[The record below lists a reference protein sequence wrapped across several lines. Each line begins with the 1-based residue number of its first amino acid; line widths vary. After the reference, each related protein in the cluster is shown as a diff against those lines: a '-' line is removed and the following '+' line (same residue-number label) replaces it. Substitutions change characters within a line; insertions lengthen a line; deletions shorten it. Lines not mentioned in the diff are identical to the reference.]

1 MNITMMLSITSLF
14 YIFILIILFFTKSN
28 LKNKETKLYSILLV
42 SVFLGILLELSM
54 RITCIL
60 FPGISIM
67 DNIISKVFLFY
78 TLFWFSLI
86 TIYNFIISFSDKKY
100 YVFKKAIIIFNIVA
114 DFLIM
119 IFPINFFYK
128 PGNNYYSYTYGLAV
142 NFLYGCITFI
152 IITNIIFLVMKRS
165 KVFKN
170 KKYYPIIICIV
181 LILIA
186 TIIQNRYPDILL
198 NIFIQALTT
207 FIMYHT
213 IENPDVQMINEL
225 YKNKMLVEKTY
236 EDKSNFLFKM
246 TQEVKKPI
254 TNMNN
259 IMESLKMSDEK
270 SELKQGIKLLE
281 ANGRQLDFVV
291 NDVLDITTL
300 DAKNIKIMNSRY
312 NVYTLFNDIEKRME
326 EYATDEVEFRFDI
339 DQNIPYLYGDAI
351 KLKQIIMSILLNSVK
366 KTKTGFIEL
375 SVNAIMKY
383 DVCRLI
389 IEIEDS
395 GVGMSI
401 DKINELMVTTS
412 ELNIE
417 EINNLEKLDLN
428 LDLCQKSIKLLG
440 GNLMIRSEVGK
451 GTEVIVTIDQKI
463 YESES
468 NDKTIEKYQNM
479 LFNSSKVLI
488 VGENEEEIERI
499 KKYIEDKSIIVST
512 SLYANDCIDKVRS
525 GKTYNL
531 ILMSDEMSTKSG
543 LTTLRELKEIERFNI
558 PVVVMLEENKEKI
571 KDHYIKDGFK
581 DYLLKSNL
589 EDEVKRII
597 NKYC

>member
-1 MNITMMLSITSLF
+1 MLISNLTMLVIFSILYVFGVTFLYFSKERIRNEENKIYKVMLIVNMIGLILQLFCDYVSYKYDVIPVILSNIVLKSYLVYFLVWLNLLF
-14 YIFILIILFFTKSN
+14 IYLIIIAFNKRN
-28 LKNKETKLYSILLV
+28 KILKFVYVT
-42 SVFLGILLELSM
+42 
-54 RITCIL
+54 
-60 FPGISIM
+60 
-67 DNIISKVFLFY
+67 
-78 TLFWFSLI
+78 
-86 TIYNFIISFSDKKY
+86 TIFE
-100 YVFKKAIIIFNIVA
+100 
-114 DFLIM
+114 
-119 IFPINFFYK
+119 
-128 PGNNYYSYTYGLAV
+128 
-142 NFLYGCITFI
+142 
-152 IITNIIFLVMKRS
+152 
-165 KVFKN
+165 
-170 KKYYPIIICIV
+170 IIICLFLPYTLHRDVVNRIYYTSGIGINYVFLISGIICSIMFFILQIKRKQTTIKKAVPIYVFIICGLISAIV
-181 LILIA
+181 QKFNPEIV
-186 TIIQNRYPDILL
+186 IITTMES
-198 NIFIQALTT
+198 FICCL
-207 FIMYHT
+207 MYFT

-512 SLYANDCIDKVRS
+512 SLYANDCINKVRS
-525 GKTYNL
+525 GKTYDL

-543 LTTLRELKEIERFNI
+543 LTTLRELKEIEKFNI

-571 KDHYIKDGFK
+571 KEHYIKDGFK